1 MDDHPLAPKPAGSK
15 HLGPMLVVTTVFVLG
30 AGYSC
35 LGPPGLIAC
44 GQVTGYG
51 PAMLQ
56 SVEACPAAVAKLGR
70 PVRFAFVGGGC
81 GNYQA
86 GEEAGEGQAN
96 GTFRVEGPASHASLE
111 YLLSKGGGVWQS
123 SKLVLTFPDG
133 AKLDVKACTQSLE
146 QQRGEDATRTLLER
160 QCAEGQAAVCQALAQ
175 WLSLHG
181 DAAGAAKAKQQ
192 ACALGLASACAAP

>member
-1 MDDHPLAPKPAGSK
+1 MEDHPLVPRPKGSK
-15 HLGPMLVVTTVFVLG
+15 HLGPLLLVTTVFVLG

-35 LGPPGLIAC
+35 FGPPALIAC

-56 SVEACPAAVAKLGR
+56 SVEVCPAAVAKLGS

-81 GNYQA
+81 GNYEA
-86 GEEAGEGQAN
+86 GQEAGEGQAY
-96 GTFRVEGPASHASLE
+96 GSFRVEGPTSHASLE
-111 YLLSKGGGVWQS
+111 YILSKGGGVWQS

-146 QQRGEDATRTLLER
+146 QQRGEDATLRLLQR
-160 QCAEGQAAVCQALAQ
+160 QCDEGQAAVCVALGR
-175 WLSLHG
+175 WLAAHG
-181 DAAGAAKAKQQ
+181 DPAGAAKANQQ
-192 ACALGLASACAAP
+192 ACALGLASACAH